1 MKKKIMIF
9 AITAIALTLAIVLI
23 VSMLTPKAPM
33 KDSEKIENTSSTT
46 SEVEVIIDD
55 VDGSESS
62 KNESVNDKNFIE
74 PNESEAD
81 KVLENNKDKANSST
95 TTKTDN
101 KKTESKKTESKKTTS
116 KKDEPKSFE
125 ESKNDLENTASDYLK
140 KHNIDPK
147 TAGETGET
155 CKNCGKKIW
164 NPDKYG
170 LFIPG
175 MPENYENSGY
185 CLGTCGITF
194 G

>member
-9 AITAIALTLAIVLI
+9 AITAIALILAIVLI

-46 SEVEVIIDD
+46 SEVEVIIND

-101 KKTESKKTESKKTTS
+101 KKTTT
-116 KKDEPKSFE
+116 KKDESKSFE